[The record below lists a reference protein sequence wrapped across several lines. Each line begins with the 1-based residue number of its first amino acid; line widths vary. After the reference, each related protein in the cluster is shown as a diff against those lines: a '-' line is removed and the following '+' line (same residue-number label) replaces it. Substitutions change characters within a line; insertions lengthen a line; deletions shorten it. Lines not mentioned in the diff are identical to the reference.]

1 MNLRKFLLQVDALTE
16 QMTVDQLKAV
26 IHENGRLLSEAKRS
40 DYLDRLKLFL
50 SEPQSGTVNEA
61 EKKLKIAEEFKKE
74 CVRLQKEICKI
85 EEGELCIESE
95 PNYEYNEWGDSDDE
109 VFFSDPHGVGDV
121 IEDAY
126 KYIHKCVDCEEY
138 TYGYK
143 IAERLIGL
151 EICVAADDWH
161 TRRIIW
167 LIGPKRYTG

>member
-109 VFFSDPHGVGDV
+109 VFFQIPMELEMLLKTHISIFINVLT
-121 IEDAY
+121 A
-126 KYIHKCVDCEEY
+126 KNIHMDIKLQS
-138 TYGYK
+138 G
-143 IAERLIGL
+143 
-151 EICVAADDWH
+151 
-161 TRRIIW
+161 
-167 LIGPKRYTG
+167 